1 MYDFLLLI
9 PALQT
14 NGQADSNQKVKLVL
28 NQVEAEWFYNVETR
42 RLHVRTRGDQ
52 HPCFLHVQA
61 RVQTYA
67 LRISNSTNLI
77 LDHLHFFATTVWA
90 GALSPGKG
98 GDETMGDVQGIVFQG
113 LSFEYPHAQQ
123 VSTRTDSLPST
134 LTLQTPFHP
143 PVVSFRQIYL
153 LRPDT

>member
-1 MYDFLLLI
+1 M
-9 PALQT
+9 
-14 NGQADSNQKVKLVL
+14 
-28 NQVEAEWFYNVETR
+28 EAEWFYNVETR

-67 LRISNSTNLI
+67 LRISNSTHLT

-90 GALSPGKG
+90 GALSPGKD
-98 GDETMGDVQGIVFQG
+98 GDATVGDVQGIVFQG

-123 VSTRTDSLPST
+123 VRTRTDSSPTT
-134 LTLQTPFHP
+134 LTLQTPFQP
-143 PVVSFRQIYL
+143 LWYL
-153 LRPDT
+153 SDRSISSALTPTPALWTFLPSNGSVC